1 MLQNAN
7 LTLAT
12 LNCVREKDS
21 SSSPYLWPAVIV
33 INEASL
39 SVFVVSPLISNDR
52 VVIQNNLQA
61 GQSAPIPSSVGALT
75 VQFDPATKTDLIL
88 VVALLQKHDTPGNA
102 VDAGFEAFTDTL
114 QSAVLANLA
123 GLASPDTQ
131 QAAIDKIKS
140 TVSDSVTSAEWNSL
154 STIQKGEVIIGALTL
169 DSPVDS
175 SSQFVALAPA
185 SFTVT
190 IGGPL
195 GGRLLSYG
203 DSGTPGNVSNPLVV
217 GFGGWSGFKFLFAGR
232 DVAGNNRIYAVNNNG
247 ELLSYGDNETPG
259 NVSSPVVVGFGGW
272 LDFKFLFAGG
282 DVAGNNRIY
291 AVNSNGELLSY
302 GDNGTPG
309 NVSNPVVV
317 GFGGWL
323 GFKFL
328 FAGVDLAG
336 NNRIYAVNNN
346 GQLLS
351 YGDSGTPGNVSNPV
365 VVGFGGWSGF
375 KFLFA
380 GRDAAGNNRIYA
392 VNANGE
398 LLSYGDSGTPGNVSS
413 PVTVGFGG
421 WSDFNFLFAGTDL
434 AGNNRIY
441 VAEKALTPDHHYEI
455 DCSLQIEA
463 AICVNERD
471 TVLKAK
477 AAVQDLNNQLATL
490 QAQAQDAVGAQK
502 QFYLQE
508 IRDLEK
514 NQLAPA
520 QAALDKAEQDLAAC
534 LARGGS

>member
-12 LNCVREKDS
+12 LHCVREKDS
-21 SSSPYLWPAVIV
+21 SSSPYLWPAVVV

-39 SVFVVSPLISNDR
+39 SVFVVSPLIPNDR
-52 VVIQNNLQA
+52 VVIQNDLHA

-75 VQFDPATKTDLIL
+75 VQFDSATKTDLIL

-102 VDAGFEAFTDTL
+102 VDAGFAAFTDTL

-140 TVSDSVTSAEWNSL
+140 TVGDSVNSAEWNSL
-154 STIQKGEVIIGALTL
+154 STVQKGEVIIGALTL
-169 DSPVDS
+169 DSAVDS
-175 SSQFVALAPA
+175 SSQVVALAPA

-203 DSGTPGNVSNPLVV
+203 DSGTPGNVSNPVVV
-217 GFGGWSGFKFLFAGR
+217 GFGGWSDFKFLFAG
-232 DVAGNNRIYAVNNNG
+232 GSRIYAVNNNG
-247 ELLSYGDNETPG
+247 QLLSYGDSSTPG

-282 DVAGNNRIY
+282 DRIYAVNQNGELLSYGDNGTPGNVSSPVKVGFGGWSDFKFLFAGRDLAGDNRIYAVNNNGQLLSYGDNGTPGNVSNPAVVGFGGWSNFKFLFAGRDLAGNNRIY
-291 AVNSNGELLSY
+291 AVNQNGELLSY

-309 NVSNPVVV
+309 NVSNPVKV
-317 GFGGWL
+317 GFGGWSD
-323 GFKFL
+323 FKFL

-336 NNRIYAVNNN
+336 NNRIYA
-346 GQLLS
+346 G
-351 YGDSGTPGNVSNPV
+351 
-365 VVGFGGWSGF
+365 
-375 KFLFA
+375 
-380 GRDAAGNNRIYA
+380 
-392 VNANGE
+392 
-398 LLSYGDSGTPGNVSS
+398 
-413 PVTVGFGG
+413 
-421 WSDFNFLFAGTDL
+421 
-434 AGNNRIY
+434 
-441 VAEKALTPDHHYEI
+441 EKALTPDHHYEI
-455 DCSLQIEA
+455 DCSLQITA
-463 AICVNERD
+463 AICVNERNA
-471 TVLKAK
+471 VIKAK
-477 AAVQDLNNQLATL
+477 AAVQNIKDQLATL
-490 QAQAQDAVGAQK
+490 QAEAKDAVGAQK
-502 QFYLQE
+502 QFFLKE

-520 QAALDKAEQDLAAC
+520 QAALDKAEQALAAC
-534 LARGGS
+534 LARGGP